1 MKLIIVIIFAIVYLL
16 NYVNK
21 NKNNKGIGTKS
32 AAQVTPKPNNPYCA
46 VGQDYNSN
54 SKKAFM
60 ESNTYQT
67 SPMMNEQAVS
77 REAVI
82 EGLTEFNK
90 ALDKRRAEKE
100 SKKTKQTKA
109 ANQVQPKK
117 AASKPYS
124 VISKPENEEKFK
136 ESSYGFG
143 IFDDFAASDT
153 LYLARKDV
161 EMRKQQRT
169 SYI

>member
-21 NKNNKGIGTKS
+21 NKNNKGIVTKS

-82 EGLTEFNK
+82 DGLTEFNK
-90 ALDKRRAEKE
+90 ALDKRRAEKDAN
-100 SKKTKQTKA
+100 KVKQTRVNNVNKTKSDLYTPSIPTIKA
-109 ANQVQPKK
+109 EK
-117 AASKPYS
+117 
-124 VISKPENEEKFK
+124 EEKGK
-136 ESSYGFG
+136 ESGYGFG
-143 IFDDFAASDT
+143 IFDDFAASDA

-161 EMRKQQRT
+161 EMRKL
-169 SYI
+169 

>member
-21 NKNNKGIGTKS
+21 NKNNKGIVTKS

-90 ALDKRRAEKE
+90 SLDKRREEKDANKVKQTRVNNVNKTKSDLYTPSISTNKAEK
-100 SKKTKQTKA
+100 K
-109 ANQVQPKK
+109 
-117 AASKPYS
+117 
-124 VISKPENEEKFK
+124 EKGK
-136 ESSYGFG
+136 EFGYGFG
-143 IFDDFAASDT
+143 IFDDFAASDA

-161 EMRKQQRT
+161 EMRKLEKV
-169 SYI
+169 

>member
-67 SPMMNEQAVS
+67 SPMIMLMYGK
-77 REAVI
+77 EAS
-82 EGLTEFNK
+82 N
-90 ALDKRRAEKE
+90 
-100 SKKTKQTKA
+100 
-109 ANQVQPKK
+109 
-117 AASKPYS
+117 
-124 VISKPENEEKFK
+124 
-136 ESSYGFG
+136 
-143 IFDDFAASDT
+143 
-153 LYLARKDV
+153 
-161 EMRKQQRT
+161 RKQEIDRQHYTIPNQRPKDKHCGK
-169 SYI
+169 I